1 MPRLFDPFPLRGV
14 TLPHRIAIA
23 PMCTYHAGPDG
34 LATDWHFVHYGRF
47 ALGGAAMVM
56 TESVVVAPEGRGCDA
71 NLGLWDDAQI
81 APLRR
86 IADFLKAHGS
96 VSAIQ
101 LHHAGRKA
109 DTGRPWLGP
118 KVAADADRRAHCG
131 PPSTLI
137 APSALPYAVGAP
149 TPRTMTADDIRLTIE
164 AWAAAARRA
173 LAAGFEVLE
182 IHAAHGYLINQFL
195 SPIANHRSDGYGGSR
210 AARMRFALEVVDA
223 VRTVWPA
230 QLPLLVRVSAV
241 DAAEGGWD
249 LDDTVALARALKAH
263 GVDAID
269 CSSGGIGGPVVQTAV
284 PRVAGF
290 QVPFAER
297 VRREAGIPTV
307 AVGLITQA
315 EHAAEII
322 EQGQA
327 DLVMIGREALIDPNW
342 PSAARTQLQP
352 EGGYAHWTEPL
363 GWWLDRRVQ
372 SVAARGSPAYVS
384 ASASASKEAS

>member
-1 MPRLFDPFPLRGV
+1 MPHLFDPFTLRGV

-34 LATDWHFVHYGRF
+34 RATDWHFVHYGRF

-56 TESVVVAPEGRGCDA
+56 TESVVVSPEGRGCDA
-71 NLGLWDDAQI
+71 NLGLWADAQV

-86 IADFLKAHGS
+86 IADFLKAQGC

-109 DTGRPWLGP
+109 DAGRPYLESAPGDNARCELPWSRL
-118 KVAADADRRAHCG
+118 
-131 PPSTLI
+131 
-137 APSALPYAVGAP
+137 APSALAYADGAP
-149 TPRTMTADDIRLTIE
+149 MPRAMTAADIRATID
-164 AWAAAARRA
+164 AWVAAARRA
-173 LAAGFEVLE
+173 VAAGFEVLE

-210 AARMRFALEVVDA
+210 AARMRFALDIVDG
-223 VRTVWPA
+223 VRAVWPA
-230 QLPLLVRVSAV
+230 ELPLLVRVSAV

-249 LDDTVALARALKAH
+249 LDDTVALARALKSR

-297 VRREAGIPTV
+297 VRREAGIPTI

-315 EHAAEII
+315 EHAAEIV

-342 PSAARTQLQP
+342 PAGARTRLRP
-352 EGGYAHWTEPL
+352 EGGYAHWTQPL

-372 SVAARGSPAYVS
+372 SIAVRGASPSAA
-384 ASASASKEAS
+384 KETS

>member
-1 MPRLFDPFPLRGV
+1 MARLFDPITLRGV
-14 TLPHRIAIA
+14 TLAHRIAIA

-47 ALGGAAMVM
+47 ALGGAALVM
-56 TESVVVAPEGRGCDA
+56 TESVVVSPEGRGCDA
-71 NLGLWDDAQI
+71 NLGLWDDAQV

-109 DTGRPWLGP
+109 DSGRPYLGAG
-118 KVAADADRRAHCG
+118 AADTPRCE
-131 PPSTLI
+131 PPATAL
-137 APSALPYAVGAP
+137 APSALPYAAGAAV
-149 TPRTMTADDIRLTIE
+149 PRAMTTADIRDTID
-164 AWAAAARRA
+164 AWVAAARRA
-173 LAAGFEVLE
+173 VSAGFEVLE

-195 SPIANHRSDGYGGSR
+195 SPIANHRSDAFGGAR
-210 AARMRFALEVVDA
+210 AARMRFALELIEA
-223 VRTVWPA
+223 VRAVWPA
-230 QLPLLVRVSAV
+230 ERPLFVRVSAV
-241 DAAEGGWD
+241 DAAEGGWA
-249 LDDTVALARALKAH
+249 LDDTVVLARELKVR

-284 PRVAGF
+284 PRVPGF
-290 QVPFAER
+290 QVAFAER
-297 VRREAGIPTV
+297 VRREAGIPTI

-315 EHAAEII
+315 EHAAGIV

-327 DLVMIGREALIDPNW
+327 DVVMIGREALIDPNW
-342 PSAARTQLQP
+342 PSAARTRLQP

-372 SVAARGSPAYVS
+372 SIAVRGTPSSAPAT
-384 ASASASKEAS
+384 KENS

>member
-1 MPRLFDPFPLRGV
+1 MVRLFDPLTLRGV

-34 LATDWHFVHYGRF
+34 RASDWHFVHYGRF

-56 TESVVVAPEGRGCDA
+56 TESVVVSPEGRGCDA
-71 NLGLWDDAQI
+71 NLGLWDDAQV

-86 IADFLKAHGS
+86 IADFLKAQGS

-109 DTGRPWLGP
+109 DSGRPYLGSTP
-118 KVAADADRRAHCG
+118 GETTRCQ
-131 PPSTLI
+131 PPASAL
-137 APSALPYAVGAP
+137 APSALPYTSGASV
-149 TPRTMTADDIRLTIE
+149 PRAMTATDIRDTIE
-164 AWAAAARRA
+164 AWVAAAKRA
-173 LAAGFEVLE
+173 VAAGFDVLE

-195 SPIANHRSDGYGGSR
+195 SPIANHRRDGYGGAR
-210 AARMRFALEVVDA
+210 AARMRFALELVEA
-223 VRTVWPA
+223 VRAAWPA
-230 QLPLLVRVSAV
+230 TQPLFVRLSAV
-241 DAAEGGWD
+241 DAAEGGWV
-249 LDDTVALARALKAH
+249 LDDTVALARELKAR

-284 PRVAGF
+284 PRVPGF

-297 VRREAGIPTV
+297 VRREADIPTI

-327 DLVMIGREALIDPNW
+327 DIVMIGREALIDPNW

-352 EGGYAHWTEPL
+352 EAGYAHWTEPL

-372 SVAARGSPAYVS
+372 SIAARGAPS
-384 ASASASKEAS
+384 SASASKESA

>member
-1 MPRLFDPFPLRGV
+1 M
-14 TLPHRIAIA
+14 
-23 PMCTYHAGPDG
+23 
-34 LATDWHFVHYGRF
+34 HYGRF

-71 NLGLWDDAQI
+71 NLGLWDDAQV

-86 IADFLKAHGS
+86 IADFLKAQGS

-109 DTGRPWLGP
+109 DSGRPWLGP
-118 KVAADADRRAHCG
+118 KASADADGRALCEL
-131 PPSTLI
+131 PSTAL
-137 APSALPYAVGAP
+137 APSALPYADSAP
-149 TPRTMTADDIRLTIE
+149 TPRAMTAADIRATID
-164 AWAAAARRA
+164 AWVAAARRA

-223 VRTVWPA
+223 VRAVWPA
-230 QLPLLVRVSAV
+230 ELPLLVRVSAV

-249 LDDTVALARALKAH
+249 LDDTVALARALKSR

-297 VRREAGIPTV
+297 VRREAGIPTI

-315 EHAAEII
+315 EHAAEIV

-327 DLVMIGREALIDPNW
+327 DIVMIGREALIDPNW
-342 PSAARTQLQP
+342 PSAARTRLQP

-372 SVAARGSPAYVS
+372 SIAVRGTP
-384 ASASASKEAS
+384 ASASASKETS

>member
-1 MPRLFDPFPLRGV
+1 MPSLFDPFTLRGV

-34 LATDWHFVHYGRF
+34 RATDWHFVHYGRF

-109 DTGRPWLGP
+109 DSGRPWLGP
-118 KVAADADRRAHCG
+118 QAAADADERARCEL
-131 PPSTLI
+131 PWSRL
-137 APSALPYAVGAP
+137 APSALPYADSAP
-149 TPRTMTADDIRLTIE
+149 TPRAMTAADIGATID

-173 LAAGFEVLE
+173 LAVGFEVLE

-210 AARMRFALEVVDA
+210 AARMRFALDIVDA
-223 VRTVWPA
+223 VRAVWPA
-230 QLPLLVRVSAV
+230 ELPLLVRVSAV

-249 LDDTVALARALKAH
+249 LDDTVALARALKSR

-297 VRREAGIPTV
+297 VRREAGIPTI

-342 PSAARTQLQP
+342 PSAARTRLQP
-352 EGGYAHWTEPL
+352 EGGHAHWTEPL

-372 SVAARGSPAYVS
+372 SIAVRGTP
-384 ASASASKEAS
+384 ASASASKEIS